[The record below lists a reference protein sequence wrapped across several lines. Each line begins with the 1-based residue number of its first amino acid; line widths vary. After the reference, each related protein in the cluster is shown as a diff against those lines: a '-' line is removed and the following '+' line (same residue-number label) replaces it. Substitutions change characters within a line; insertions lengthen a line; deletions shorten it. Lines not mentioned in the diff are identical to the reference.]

1 MHQFAQ
7 GDRDPVHLWP
17 VIHGAPEGQDARILA
32 ARARDLMRD
41 DACLLHI
48 CADETRLFDLEGL
61 IGFFAPDVRVILFP
75 GWDCLPYDRVSP
87 HPDILA
93 RRIAALVALRAR
105 ESEATRFP
113 LIVLASISSVLQRVM
128 PRDRLDAARLDL
140 KTGGILDVAKFQDF
154 AACQGYAR
162 TDTVRESGEYAI
174 RGGIVDLFPPG
185 RDAPVRIDLFGDV
198 IESIRSFDPETQR
211 SGEKIKSLTFFPAR
225 EFSLDPESVNRFR
238 AGYRAAFGVPRADD
252 PLYAAVSAGRIVSGM
267 DHWGPLFFEKAETL
281 FDYLTKYGVSL
292 DPQAQEACTER
303 LDQVRD
309 YYQARRTFLEASAK
323 KTRKSG
329 DVSLSGAPYHPLPPE
344 SLYLSEKEWAGS
356 LRGHDP
362 FVLSVFG
369 KENPAGPGHEPGH
382 DARKG
387 RDFSDIRKMPDGDLF
402 GEVRRHLASLYAPG
416 RKILVA
422 LYSIGSLERVRGLL
436 DHAGVSGLKTCMDWE
451 AVRRLSPGEIGL
463 VVLALNHGFV
473 APDLAVVTEQDI
485 LGDRLARAGQARRR
499 KADHFLREV
508 STLSPGDL
516 VVHVDHGV
524 GRFLGLET
532 LRAAGTVHDCLRL
545 EYAGGDRLFV
555 PVENIDVLSRFG
567 ADEGHTALDKMG
579 GAGWQARRA
588 RVKKD
593 LMRIAAG
600 LLEVAAARLVKR
612 VDPVHASGDPW
623 QDFVSRFP
631 YQETEDQDRA
641 IADVLKDLENGHP
654 MDRLVC
660 GDVGFG
666 KTEVAMRAAYVM
678 ASAGR
683 QVAVVVP
690 TTLLSRQHYQNFTA
704 RFSGTGLR
712 VEQISRLVPSRE
724 AARVRSGLADGS
736 VKIVVGT
743 HALFG
748 KDTRFKDL
756 GLLVVDEEQHFGVK
770 QKERLKEI
778 KENVHVLTLSAT
790 PIPRTL
796 QMALSGVRELSLIAT
811 PPVDRLAVR
820 TFVLPYDPVVI
831 REALLR
837 EHYRGGQSFYVCPRI
852 KDLPDLEAQIREL
865 VPEIRVIAA
874 HGQMAPT
881 DLEDRMTAFYDGQY
895 DLLLATNIIESGID
909 IPRANTMI
917 VHRADMFGLSQ
928 LYQLRGRIG
937 RARIRAYAYLT
948 WPAGKALTKN
958 AQKRLEIIETLDT
971 LGAGFQLASHDLDI
985 RGAGNMLGEEQT
997 GHIREVGVE
1006 LYQQMLEEAV
1016 SLARQGGGATT
1027 KEPEDAWSPVVNLG
1041 VSVLIPETYVTDLD
1055 LRMGL
1060 YRRLGDLHSPEEIE
1074 GFAAE
1079 MIDRFGA
1086 LPPDVETL
1094 LAIVGIRQLCRRAGI
1109 ARVDAG
1115 PRGGVIGF
1123 HKDRPAAS
1131 PERLIRWVSD
1141 QRGAVRLR
1149 PDQKLAIVREWP
1161 SAAARLRG
1169 VRVVL
1174 EQIAA
1179 LS

>member
-1 MHQFAQ
+1 MSQIVQVDH
-7 GDRDPVHLWP
+7 DPVHLWP

-32 ARARDLMRD
+32 SRARDRMRD

-48 CADETRLFDLEGL
+48 CADEARLFDLEGL
-61 IGFFAPDVRVILFP
+61 IRFFAPDVRVIVFP

-93 RRIAALVALRAR
+93 RRISALVTLRAR
-105 ESEATRFP
+105 ARDAARFP
-113 LIVLASISSVLQRVM
+113 LIVLASVSSALQRVM
-128 PRDRLDAARLDL
+128 PRHRLDLARLDL
-140 KTGGILDVAKFQDF
+140 KTGGNLDIKKIQDF

-162 TDTVRESGEYAI
+162 TDAVRESGEYAI

-185 RDAPVRIDLFGDV
+185 RELPVRIDLFGDT
-198 IESIRSFDPETQR
+198 IESIRAFDSETQR
-211 SGEKIKSLTFFPAR
+211 SGERIESLSLFPAR
-225 EFSLDPESVNRFR
+225 EFTLDAESINRFR
-238 AGYRAAFGVPRADD
+238 AGYRAIFGVPRADD
-252 PLYAAVSAGRIVSGM
+252 PLYEAVSAGRIVSGM

-281 FDYLTKYGVSL
+281 FDYLTKYDVSL
-292 DPQAQEACTER
+292 DPQVQEVCAER
-303 LDQVRD
+303 LAQVQD

-344 SLYLSEKEWAGS
+344 SLYISEKEWAGS
-356 LRGHDP
+356 LVGHDP
-362 FVLSVFG
+362 RILNGF
-369 KENPAGPGHEPGH
+369 AGVGSDEPGHE
-382 DARKG
+382 ARKG
-387 RDFSDIRKMPDGDLF
+387 RDFSDVRKIPDGDLF

-422 LYSIGSLERVRGLL
+422 LYSAGSLDRVCGLL
-436 DHAGVSGLKTCMDWE
+436 DHAGVSGLKTCSDWDS
-451 AVRRLSPGEIGL
+451 VRRLSPGEIGL
-463 VVLALNHGFV
+463 VILALNHGFV
-473 APDLAVVTEQDI
+473 APDLAVITEQDI
-485 LGDRLARAGQARRR
+485 LGDRLSRAGQTRRR
-499 KADHFLREV
+499 RADHFLREV

-567 ADEGHTALDKMG
+567 ADEGHTSLDKMG

-593 LMRIAAG
+593 LMRIADG
-600 LLEVAAARLVKR
+600 LLAVAAARLVKR

-623 QDFVSRFP
+623 QDFVARFP

-641 IADVLKDLENGHP
+641 IADVLKDLETGHP
-654 MDRLVC
+654 MDRLIC

-678 ASAGR
+678 AQSGR

-690 TTLLSRQHYQNFTA
+690 TTLLSRQHYQNFAA

-712 VEQISRLVPSRE
+712 VEQISRLVPPRE

-736 VKIVVGT
+736 VTIVVGT
-743 HALFG
+743 HALLG

-756 GLLVVDEEQHFGVK
+756 ALLVVDEEQHFGVK

-837 EHYRGGQSFYVCPRI
+837 EHYRGGQSFYVCPRV
-852 KDLPDLEAQIREL
+852 KDLPDLETQIREL

-895 DLLLATNIIESGID
+895 DVLLATNIIESGID

-937 RARIRAYAYLT
+937 RARMRAYAYLT
-948 WPAGKALTKN
+948 WPVGKALTKN

-1016 SLARQGGGATT
+1016 AAARQGGDGAAR
-1027 KEPEDAWSPVVNLG
+1027 ESEESWSPVVNLG
-1041 VSVLIPETYVTDLD
+1041 VSVLIPEHYVTDLD

-1060 YRRLGDLHSPEEIE
+1060 YRRLGDIEAMDEVE

-1079 MIDRFGA
+1079 MIDRFGP
-1086 LPPDVETL
+1086 LPQEVETL
-1094 LAIVGIRQLCRRAGI
+1094 LVIVGIRQLCRKAGI

-1115 PRGGVIGF
+1115 PKGAVIGF
-1123 HKDRPAAS
+1123 HKDKPTAP
-1131 PERLIRWVSD
+1131 PERLIRWISD

-1149 PDQKLAIVREWP
+1149 PDQKLTIVREWTDA
-1161 SAAARLRG
+1161 SARLKG
-1169 VRVVL
+1169 VRGVL

>member
-1 MHQFAQ
+1 MGKPVQADH
-7 GDRDPVHLWP
+7 DPVHVWP
-17 VIHGAPEGQDARILA
+17 MIHGAPEGQDARILSA
-32 ARARDLMRD
+32 YARDLMRE

-48 CADETRLFDLEGL
+48 CADEARLFDLESL
-61 IGFFAPDVRVILFP
+61 IRFFAPDVRVVVFP

-87 HPDILA
+87 HPDVLA
-93 RRIAALVALRAR
+93 RRIAALVELRMWADDPVR
-105 ESEATRFP
+105 EPR
-113 LIVLASISSVLQRVM
+113 IVLASVASLLQRVM
-128 PRDRLDAARLDL
+128 PRSRLDAAQLDL
-140 KTGGILDVAKFQDF
+140 KTGGILAIESFQDF
-154 AACQGYAR
+154 AACHGYVR

-185 RDAPVRIDLFGDV
+185 REAPVRIDLFGET

-211 SGEKIKSLTFFPAR
+211 SGERIHALRFFPAR

-252 PLYAAVSAGRIVSGM
+252 PVYEAVSSGRILSGM
-267 DHWGPLFFEKAETL
+267 DHWGPLFFEKSETL
-281 FDYLTKYGVSL
+281 FDYLGKYTVFL
-292 DPQAQEACTER
+292 DSQVEDARAER
-303 LDQVRD
+303 LDQIRD
-309 YYQARRTFLEASAK
+309 YYEARRTFLDAAAK
-323 KTRKSG
+323 KTKKSG

-344 SLYLSEKEWAGS
+344 SLYLSQAEWAGS
-356 LRGHDP
+356 LSGHDP
-362 FVLSVFG
+362 RVLSAFSADDPDGSVH
-369 KENPAGPGHEPGH
+369 GPGLM
-382 DARKG
+382 ARKG

-416 RKILVA
+416 RKVLIA
-422 LYSIGSLERVRGLL
+422 LYSGGSLDRVRGLL
-436 DHAGVSGLKTCMDWE
+436 GHAGVSGLKTCTDWE
-451 AVRRLSPGEIGL
+451 SVRRLSPGEIGL

-473 APDLAVVTEQDI
+473 ASDLAVVTEQDI
-485 LGDRLARAGQARRR
+485 LGDRLARAGQTRRR
-499 KADHFLREV
+499 RADHFLREV

-516 VVHVDHGV
+516 VVHVDHGI

-567 ADEGHTALDKMG
+567 SDEGQTPLDKLG
-579 GAGWQARRA
+579 GAGWQTRRA

-623 QDFVSRFP
+623 QDFVARFP
-631 YQETEDQDRA
+631 YQETEDQERA
-641 IADVLKDLENGHP
+641 IADVLRDLEKGHP

-666 KTEVAMRAAYVM
+666 KTEVAMRAAWVM
-678 ASAGR
+678 AHAGR

-690 TTLLSRQHYQNFTA
+690 TTLLSRQHYQSFIA

-712 VEQISRLVPSRE
+712 IEQISRLVPARE

-736 VKIVVGT
+736 VRIVVGT
-743 HALFG
+743 HAVFG

-852 KDLPDLEAQIREL
+852 KDLPDLEGQIRDL
-865 VPEIRVIAA
+865 VPEIRVISA

-937 RARIRAYAYLT
+937 RARMRAYAYLT

-958 AQKRLEIIETLDT
+958 ARKRLEIIETLDT

-1016 SLARQGGGATT
+1016 AAVRQGNTARA
-1027 KEPEDAWSPVVNLG
+1027 PETESWSPIVNLG
-1041 VSVLIPETYVTDLD
+1041 VSVLIPEHYVTDLD

-1060 YRRLGDLHSPEEIE
+1060 YRRLGDLETPEEIE
-1074 GFAAE
+1074 AFAAE
-1079 MIDRFGA
+1079 MIDRFGS

-1094 LAIVGIRQLCRRAGI
+1094 LAIVGMRQLCRKAGI

-1115 PRGGVIGF
+1115 SKGAVIGF
-1123 HKDRPAAS
+1123 YQDRPAA
-1131 PERLIRWVSD
+1131 PPDRLIRWISD

-1149 PDQKLAIVREWP
+1149 PDQKLAVVREWP
-1161 SAAARLRG
+1161 DSSARIKG
-1169 VRVVL
+1169 VRAVL
-1174 EQIAA
+1174 DQIAG